1 MASWLDGMASRPR
14 STSFLPLR
22 ASRVVGV
29 RIPFIDNSKEVA
41 EAMKGLWFRASGF
54 GFRIDNSKE
63 VAEAMKDEG
72 GGGL

>member
-1 MASWLDGMASRPR
+1 M
-14 STSFLPLR
+14 
-22 ASRVVGV
+22 
-29 RIPFIDNSKEVA
+29 PFIDNSKEVA